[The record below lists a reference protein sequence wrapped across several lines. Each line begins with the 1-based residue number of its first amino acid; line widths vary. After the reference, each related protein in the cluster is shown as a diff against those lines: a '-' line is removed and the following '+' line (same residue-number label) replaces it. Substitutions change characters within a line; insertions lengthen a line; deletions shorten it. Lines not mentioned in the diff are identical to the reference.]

1 MWLSLAFLS
10 ASLLGFYDVFKK
22 ASLDKNAVIP
32 VLFLNT
38 VFCSLI
44 FLPVIIASN
53 VWPEAMQ
60 KTIFF
65 VPRPEAHTHLYIIA
79 KSFIVLTS
87 WICAYFALKHLPLTI
102 AAPIKAS
109 QPILTLIGAIFLFGE
124 VLNSYQW
131 IGVGLSLLAFW
142 LLSVSGKKEGI
153 RFAHNKW
160 IWCIVMATI
169 TGAMSGL
176 YDKFL
181 MQRMMFDRMT
191 VQAYYNFYQV
201 IMMGALMLFL
211 WYPKRKSSTPFQW
224 RWSIVLISVFLVCAD
239 FAYFY
244 ALSYQDALISIVS
257 LVRRSGVVVAFFAG
271 WLFFKEKNIKSKSF
285 DLLLVIIA
293 MVFLYIGSK

>member
-124 VLNSYQW
+124 VLNGYQW

>member
-32 VLFLNT
+32 VLFLNS

-124 VLNSYQW
+124 VLNGYQW

-224 RWSIVLISVFLVCAD
+224 RWSIVLISVLD
-239 FAYFY
+239 RK
-244 ALSYQDALISIVS
+244 S
-257 LVRRSGVVVAFFAG
+257 VV
-271 WLFFKEKNIKSKSF
+271 
-285 DLLLVIIA
+285 
-293 MVFLYIGSK
+293 